1 MDGNECDYITLDEYL
16 LPMLSTKAKGTLEK
30 MGYLGNYVFCDGEI
44 CWRTEI
50 ALRAEVSSPEEL
62 HIFAMKG
69 QKVSKEA
76 EEEYKAFHDEFVKKL
91 REDIE
96 GQVTRLK
103 SKAFSDRYGQALR
116 RRWKQIEL
124 LLAET

>member
-1 MDGNECDYITLDEYL
+1 
-16 LPMLSTKAKGTLEK
+16 MLSNRTKGILEEI
-30 MGYLGNYVFCDGEI
+30 GYLGNYIFRDGEI

-62 HIFAMKG
+62 HIFAMEG
-69 QKVSKEA
+69 RKVSKEA
-76 EEEYKAFHDEFVKKL
+76 EEEYKAFHDEFITKL

-96 GQVTRLK
+96 GQVARLK
-103 SKAFSDRYGQALR
+103 LEACSDRYGQALR

-124 LLAET
+124 LLAES